1 MESVVSILMILVC
14 FNFILKQTLVART
27 TMFVSVVVLSLFVA
41 LVWNVAIEQS
51 KTQISAW
58 LADSALMLDIA
69 VVLSIDVIV
78 QLAYCIFVIRVP
90 QYRLAK
96 RRTRIVGTLL
106 TMFPGVAIFPIVFGI
121 LVEAIFTLTG
131 TSFQLIAYG
140 MSAIILLLV
149 PTAVLLLRK
158 FVGEREVRIEM
169 LFLSEVLVAMFG
181 ILATVNGNVRNSHS
195 NDIDWLA
202 LAGFILLFIILA
214 SVGFAFHT
222 FKNKKRIKKREQQ

>member
-14 FNFILKQTLVART
+14 FNFVLKQTLVART

-69 VVLSIDVIV
+69 VVLSVDVIV
-78 QLAYCIFVIRVP
+78 QLAYCIFVSRVP
-90 QYRLAK
+90 QYTLAK